1 MKSAARN
8 FYYGMSLLPREKRHA
23 MFALYAYMRHID
35 DLADDAVD
43 SGADPAVAS
52 ELLQKWRAATHEAL
66 VSETGQHPLFP
77 ALVDA
82 VKRFGIPTDL
92 FDAAIDGQLQDLSGG
107 QYFTFGELKQYCYR
121 VASTVGIAAVYIW
134 GFRSPRAVSLADD
147 RGVAFQ
153 LTNILRD
160 IREDH
165 ARGRVYIPREDLD
178 RFGVDMPRAL
188 VGGQKEALRELIVF
202 EVDRAMAY
210 YQSSAQ
216 LESLVDRDA
225 RGTLRIM
232 TSIYRGILEQIQAE
246 PLAILSRRV
255 GLSSFAKMR
264 EVAKEIWRAQ
274 VGEAK

>member
-1 MKSAARN
+1 M
-8 FYYGMSLLPREKRHA
+8 
-23 MFALYAYMRHID
+23 
-35 DLADDAVD
+35 
-43 SGADPAVAS
+43 
-52 ELLQKWRAATHEAL
+52 
-66 VSETGQHPLFP
+66 
-77 ALVDA
+77 
-82 VKRFGIPTDL
+82 
-92 FDAAIDGQLQDLSGG
+92 
-107 QYFTFGELKQYCYR
+107 
-121 VASTVGIAAVYIW
+121 
-134 GFRSPRAVSLADD
+134 
-147 RGVAFQ
+147 
-153 LTNILRD
+153 
-160 IREDH
+160 
-165 ARGRVYIPREDLD
+165 
-178 RFGVDMPRAL
+178 